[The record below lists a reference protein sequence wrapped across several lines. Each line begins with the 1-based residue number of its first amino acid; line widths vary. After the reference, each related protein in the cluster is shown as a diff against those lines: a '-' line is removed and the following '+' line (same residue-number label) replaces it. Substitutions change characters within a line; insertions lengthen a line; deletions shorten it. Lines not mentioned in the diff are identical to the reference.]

1 MGVRPDQAGPGS
13 RGLVTRMRA
22 GVADA
27 VRAGGQLRGL
37 TPAALV
43 SFLTAA
49 AFAPLL
55 VPLVGSAGGGEVA
68 AVLSQVGGVGGG
80 YLAGVLSDVLR
91 RAGRAG
97 PAGTGPPTAELIRA
111 ELAAAIR
118 QALEAPGGTGTSLRG
133 EVSTVLQKVD
143 AVQAALAADQ
153 DNVLAAGLAALGEQ
167 VADFR
172 WVLGDVAPRLAEVQ
186 RMLAA
191 QGASQRSHML
201 AARGELDVI
210 TGLLQRVVAAQEAQP
225 QTAGTPG
232 EPGTADGRRDV
243 CPYPGLRPFE
253 GRDARWFF
261 GREDLTAHVIGRLA
275 EQLGSGAP
283 LLVIGP
289 SGAGKSS
296 LLRAGVIPGL
306 RDGLLPVPGSR
317 RWPRVLVSRPGSRPL
332 AALAAAARRSG
343 APQGALRAALD
354 TEPGAGA
361 AALAGH
367 LLDGRKADR
376 LVLVVDQFEDIFTEC
391 RDSGERLQ
399 FVRVLLALARLPA
412 GALVV
417 LGVRADFYEDC
428 AGIEELRALLPDYQL
443 VVGQLDEAGLRRAIT
458 RPAAAAGLG
467 LEPGLTELMLSDL
480 GLRAGGDGSY
490 QPGALPLLGYALQA
504 TWDRR
509 TARVL
514 TVAGYRDA
522 GGIHGAIASEAE
534 RIYADFPPATREVTR
549 RIMLRLVSAGPGTQE
564 TRRSVPPAEL
574 VTGLDATA
582 ARAVVARFTRA
593 RLMSAGQDGV
603 EITHEA
609 FLGAWPRLR
618 EWIAEDRAGLRLHGQ
633 LRDNARAWAGA
644 GSTPSSTCG
653 IWPGTGCCTS

>member
-376 LVLVVDQFEDIFTEC
+376 LAF
-391 RDSGERLQ
+391 SPGG
-399 FVRVLLALARLPA
+399 RVLAAVSQDSVVRLWWVPGLQPDADLTPPA
-412 GALVV
+412 SAFTAYDTPPVVNAVAFSPRGQTLVSASDDGTAQMWDLSAADEVASLCGAL
-417 LGVRADFYEDC
+417 R
-428 AGIEELRALLPDYQL
+428 
-443 VVGQLDEAGLRRAIT
+443 
-458 RPAAAAGLG
+458 
-467 LEPGLTELMLSDL
+467 EPGLAAQWQQL
-480 GLRAGGDGSY
+480 G
-490 QPGALPLLGYALQA
+490 PGPGP
-504 TWDRR
+504 D
-509 TARVL
+509 
-514 TVAGYRDA
+514 
-522 GGIHGAIASEAE
+522 
-534 RIYADFPPATREVTR
+534 PCP
-549 RIMLRLVSAGPGTQE
+549 AGP
-564 TRRSVPPAEL
+564 
-574 VTGLDATA
+574 
-582 ARAVVARFTRA
+582 
-593 RLMSAGQDGV
+593 
-603 EITHEA
+603 
-609 FLGAWPRLR
+609 
-618 EWIAEDRAGLRLHGQ
+618 
-633 LRDNARAWAGA
+633 
-644 GSTPSSTCG
+644 
-653 IWPGTGCCTS
+653 